1 VKRYN
6 VQLPD
11 EYDDIYRDLEPFWGI
26 PPKDLLAIQTEL
38 ESQKDTYTVG
48 KDATH
53 GVAVVKTSFHENAY
67 DQLIKG
73 TERIVDL
80 LKEIEDYLPPFR
92 A

>member
-1 VKRYN
+1 MKRHN

-26 PPKDLLAIQTEL
+26 SPKDLLAIQTDL
-38 ESQKDTYTVG
+38 ESQTDSYTVG

-53 GVAVVKTSFHENAY
+53 GVAIVKTSFREGAY

-73 TERIVDL
+73 TERIVDI
-80 LKEIEDYLPPFR
+80 LKDIEDHLPPFR